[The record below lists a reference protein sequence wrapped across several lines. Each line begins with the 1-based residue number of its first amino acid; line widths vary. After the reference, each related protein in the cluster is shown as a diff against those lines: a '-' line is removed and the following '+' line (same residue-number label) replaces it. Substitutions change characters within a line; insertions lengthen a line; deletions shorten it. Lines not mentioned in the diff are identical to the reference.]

1 MSTQSYSKL
10 YKKKIG
16 FITYFYKLVEKDH
29 EPFLEK
35 IPYDSSKIFYELP
48 SEITI
53 PNTNEKYKIIGQ
65 DEDLKLV
72 NISSRRSTKSQ
83 FQSGETQ
90 ENELKLS
97 IQMKKMANDLERLNK
112 EKQIL
117 ENQLNCKIT
126 MLEELQRKEQEQELT
141 IKQLSDENKQ
151 LQKEISKQQSPHN
164 KDIQLLDDE
173 TINDIEKIEKIGS
186 GGGGEVFKVF
196 KKEIYAM
203 KEMDINKSDIKSF
216 QHFIGEYEIINMLH
230 HPNII
235 KTFGIHMSSISIPP
249 TILLEYC
256 PTNLQTAIEDKKF
269 SNEQIVESIYQIAEG
284 MKYIHFKNIIHRDL
298 KPTNILIAS
307 DGTIKICD
315 FGISKLISND
325 EKTMTLGT
333 GTLQYM
339 APEIINEEEY
349 YDSKV
354 DVYSFGI
361 VLFFILSGGQLP
373 KIKIFDI
380 PKGKKAPIPP
390 SFTEFSKQLIND
402 CWNLE
407 AKDRPSFKIILERLA
422 TNHYNLINL
431 SDYEIKNVESFVK
444 QHKLKIPKYE

>member
-1 MSTQSYSKL
+1 
-10 YKKKIG
+10 
-16 FITYFYKLVEKDH
+16 
-29 EPFLEK
+29 
-35 IPYDSSKIFYELP
+35 
-48 SEITI
+48 
-53 PNTNEKYKIIGQ
+53 
-65 DEDLKLV
+65 
-72 NISSRRSTKSQ
+72 
-83 FQSGETQ
+83 
-90 ENELKLS
+90 
-97 IQMKKMANDLERLNK
+97 MANDLERLNK

-117 ENQLNCKIT
+117 ENQLNCKIA
-126 MLEELQRKEQEQELT
+126 MLEKLQRKEQEQELT
-141 IKQLSDENKQ
+141 IKQLSDKNKQ
-151 LQKEISKQQSPHN
+151 LQKEISKPQSPHN

-173 TINDIEKIEKIGS
+173 TINNIEKIEKIGS

-196 KKEIYAM
+196 KKWTSTNRILKASS
-203 KEMDINKSDIKSF
+203 ISSA
-216 QHFIGEYEIINMLH
+216 NMLH

-235 KTFGIHMSSISIPP
+235 KTFGIHMSSKSIPP

-256 PTNLQTAIEDKKF
+256 PTNLQTAIEVKEF
-269 SNEQIVESIYQIAEG
+269 SNEQIVEAIYQIAEG

-315 FGISKLISND
+315 FAVSKLILND

-390 SFTEFSKQLIND
+390 SFTVFSKQLIND

-422 TNHYNLINL
+422 TNHYNLMNL
-431 SDYEIKNVESFVK
+431 SDHEIKNVESFVK